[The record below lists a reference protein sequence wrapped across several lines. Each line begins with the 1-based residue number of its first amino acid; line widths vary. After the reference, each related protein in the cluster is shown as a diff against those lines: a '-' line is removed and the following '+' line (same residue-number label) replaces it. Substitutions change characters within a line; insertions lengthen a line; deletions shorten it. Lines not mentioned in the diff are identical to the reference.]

1 MIRAQHMG
9 LWETKEGVQQAR
21 RELSEMEHRFQ
32 SVVRRQRLAVQNSDL
47 KANPL
52 SNQVSLKPV
61 PYLPERDVL
70 HGKSE
75 GEPRS
80 TEQSPLDG
88 YEADLTA
95 GDIDAASEGD
105 CVGKG
110 ATRPPPLNSDRLPLP
125 WSGRLGY
132 VSALQQ

>member
-1 MIRAQHMG
+1 MIRAQPMG

-47 KANPL
+47 KDDPL
-52 SNQVSLKPV
+52 SKQASLKPA
-61 PYLPERDVL
+61 PYLPQRDVL

-80 TEQSPLDG
+80 TEQAPLDG
-88 YEADLTA
+88 YEADLAA
-95 GDIDAASEGD
+95 GDVDSALEGD

-110 ATRPPPLNSDRLPLP
+110 ATRPPPLNSGRLPLP
-125 WSGRLGY
+125 WTGRLGY